1 MVSWLAWI
9 VVGLIAGFF
18 AGLVVTGSGF
28 GLIWDV
34 LIGVLG
40 GILGG
45 WLSTSVFHFGTRV
58 TGINWPSILVAFIG
72 SVILLLALRLIS
84 LL

>member
-28 GLIWDV
+28 GLVWDV
-34 LIGVLG
+34 IVGVLG
-40 GILGG
+40 GLLGG
-45 WLSTSVFHFGTRV
+45 WLSANVLHIGAKV
-58 TGINWPSILVAFIG
+58 TGINWPSILVAFG
-72 SVILLLALRLIS
+72 GAVVLLIIIRLIR